1 MRTFLIRWLIHA
13 LSLGAA
19 ASMVP
24 GLEFPGNPPTAVQV
38 IVVAGLFGVL
48 NAAVKPLLQLAA
60 CGLYVFTLG
69 LIHFVIN
76 AAILQLTGWLAAGWL
91 HVADFWAAFQGALVI
106 SVVGTVLT
114 WMLDPEAGQ
123 VEGKRAEARVVRR
136 PGDGDIIDG
145 E

>member
-1 MRTFLIRWLIHA
+1 
-13 LSLGAA
+13 
-19 ASMVP
+19 MVP
-24 GLEFPGNPPTAVQV
+24 GLEFPGNPPSITQV

-48 NAAVKPLLQLAA
+48 NAMVKPLLQLAA

-76 AAILQLTGWLAAGWL
+76 AAILQLTGWLAGGWL
-91 HVADFWAAFQGALVI
+91 HVADFWSAFQGALII

-114 WMLDPEAGQ
+114 WMLDPEAGK
-123 VEGKRAEARVVRR
+123 VEVQRTEVRVVRR
-136 PGDGDIIDG
+136 PGDGDVIDG